1 MGLFDTVR
9 AWLSPGLPAADSEL
23 QLRHLLRAS
32 LEIVSAY
39 GAILERPSNYGAPI
53 VNQSVTQLP
62 CSKEQITQA
71 IAVMQ
76 QAIKHPRLRA
86 LLVQMLSPMEA
97 QQVLSPQFE
106 RSLESG
112 LVLLETFVP
121 ASQVEAEQKQW
132 ADALKVLDKIDPEAR
147 ARFEKMLSESPRGES
162 PKNEAT

>member
-9 AWLSPGLPAADSEL
+9 AWLSPDPPTSDSDQ
-23 QLRHLLRAS
+23 QLRLLLRAS

-39 GAILERPSNYGAPI
+39 GAVLERPSSHGTPI
-53 VNQSVTQLP
+53 VNEPDTRLP
-62 CSKEQITQA
+62 FSKQKISQA
-71 IAVMQ
+71 IALMQ

-106 RSLESG
+106 KSLESG

-121 ASQVEAEQKQW
+121 ASQVEAERKQW
-132 ADALKVLDKIDPEAR
+132 DDALKVLNRIDPAAR
-147 ARFEKMLSESPRGES
+147 TRFEKLLSEAPPGEPS
-162 PKNEAT
+162 KR